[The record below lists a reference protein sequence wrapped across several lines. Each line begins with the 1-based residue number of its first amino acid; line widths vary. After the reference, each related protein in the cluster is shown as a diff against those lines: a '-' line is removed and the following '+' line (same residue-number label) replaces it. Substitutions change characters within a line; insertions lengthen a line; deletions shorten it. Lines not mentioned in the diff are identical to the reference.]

1 MGFRGLQMGSLVCC
15 GDNSGAVFCRCV
27 QVLKGGKVGYLGS
40 FVSVVV
46 CNLRVTK
53 CKSKI
58 RRGKVYHG
66 LIVGLCVNFCRSV
79 GVYVRFG
86 GNYIVLLTK
95 GNVPIGNRVRV
106 PVLQE
111 LCDRFP
117 FLGTIACCIF

>member
-1 MGFRGLQMGSLVCC
+1 MGSLVYC

-27 QVLKGGKVGYLGS
+27 QVLSGGKVGKIGCFGS

-53 CKSKI
+53 RKSKI
-58 RRGKVYHG
+58 KLGKVYRG
-66 LIVGLCVNFCRSV
+66 LVVGLRVNFCRSV

-86 GNYIVLLTK
+86 ENYIVLSTK

-106 PVLQE
+106 PILQE